1 MPPEPLGD
9 RVDLAASIP
18 TSGTAID
25 IACGLGAQSLWLAAR
40 GLRVIALD
48 VSPVAIERVR
58 AAADAAGFT
67 DHVDARVVDL
77 DDGIPEGTPSAD
89 VIVCQRFRH
98 PQLYPSIIEHLAP
111 GGIAIVTV
119 LSEVGLSDVGLSQP
133 PGPFHAPAGEL
144 VTAFS
149 CRRDRDPLRLRG
161 RRHGDDHG
169 AATRLKPIQ
178 PPCNRISRK
187 LSSSVDPGLVVAR
200 KSSNTSQNSSGASTC
215 GKCPTPSMISNRLVG
230 MSSCAV

>member
-1 MPPEPLGD
+1 MDSAFVDVGHIDDDPTRTTVAMALPGDQRQWHRAHVCDDEVMQDDAVRWDDRYRDAGPIDARPPEPLGD

-58 AAADAAGFT
+58 AAADAAGLT

-77 DDGIPEGTPSAD
+77 DDGIPEGTPNAD

-98 PQLYPSIIEHLAP
+98 PQLYPAIIEHLAP

-119 LSEVGLSDVGLSQP
+119 LSEVGLSQP

-144 VTAFS
+144 VTAFACDEIEILDAS
-149 CRRDRDPLRLRG
+149 EAAGTATIMARRR
-161 RRHGDDHG
+161 
-169 AATRLKPIQ
+169 A
-178 PPCNRISRK
+178 
-187 LSSSVDPGLVVAR
+187 
-200 KSSNTSQNSSGASTC
+200 
-215 GKCPTPSMISNRLVG
+215 
-230 MSSCAV
+230 

>member
-1 MPPEPLGD
+1 VQDDAVRWDDRYRDAEPIDARPPDPLGD
-9 RVDLAASIP
+9 RADLAASIP

-40 GLRVIALD
+40 GLDVIALD
-48 VSPVAIERVR
+48 VSRVAIERVR
-58 AAADAAGFT
+58 AAAEATGFT

-98 PQLYPSIIEHLAP
+98 RQLYPSIIEHLAP

-119 LSEVGLSDVGLSQP
+119 LSGVGLSQS

-144 VTAFS
+144 VTAFNS
-149 CRRDRDPLRLRG
+149 DEIEFLYTSEAAGTATVMVRRR
-161 RRHGDDHG
+161 
-169 AATRLKPIQ
+169 A
-178 PPCNRISRK
+178 
-187 LSSSVDPGLVVAR
+187 
-200 KSSNTSQNSSGASTC
+200 
-215 GKCPTPSMISNRLVG
+215 
-230 MSSCAV
+230 

>member
-1 MPPEPLGD
+1 MQDDAARWDDRHREAGPIDAMPPDPLGD

-18 TSGTAID
+18 TTGTAID

-48 VSPVAIERVR
+48 VSPVAIDRVR

-67 DHVDARVVDL
+67 DRIDARVVDL

-111 GGIAIVTV
+111 GGTAIVTV
-119 LSEVGLSDVGLSQP
+119 LSEVGLAQP

-144 VTAFS
+144 VTAFTTGEIEILHAS
-149 CRRDRDPLRLRG
+149 EADGTATIMVRRR
-161 RRHGDDHG
+161 
-169 AATRLKPIQ
+169 A
-178 PPCNRISRK
+178 
-187 LSSSVDPGLVVAR
+187 
-200 KSSNTSQNSSGASTC
+200 
-215 GKCPTPSMISNRLVG
+215 
-230 MSSCAV
+230 